1 MKKRIVNFPLYNLI
15 RNIGE
20 DIQAKLEY
28 TLFHPTFQV
37 LFGSAIENL
46 VHIWHKL
53 TSEST

>member
-1 MKKRIVNFPLYNLI
+1 MKKRIVNFPLYSLI

-28 TLFHPTFQV
+28 TLFLPTFQA

-53 TSEST
+53 TSEPT